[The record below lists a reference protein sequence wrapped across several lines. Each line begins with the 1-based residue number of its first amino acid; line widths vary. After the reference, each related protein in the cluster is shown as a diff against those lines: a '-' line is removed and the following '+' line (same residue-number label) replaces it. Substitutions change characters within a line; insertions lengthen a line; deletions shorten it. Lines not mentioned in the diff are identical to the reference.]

1 MKRTNNTTIIIMVVM
16 VAVMLSLFSS
26 MTAAAKQ
33 APQDIG
39 KSSQSVYCTTSMAA
53 ITDCQII
60 GESGGTVGMAKLRL
74 RWTYAATGVKPY
86 KLLITVYRL
95 QGLPPGSWDN
105 IMPSGQAFNV
115 PSPATTTDSDVMIWR
130 LFSGDYRIVLK
141 AFYTCNRVKEYMFE
155 RHI

>member
-1 MKRTNNTTIIIMVVM
+1 MKRAYNTRIIIMVVM

-33 APQDIG
+33 APPDTG
-39 KSSQSVYCTTSMAA
+39 VSKSAVYCTTAMAA

-60 GESGGTVGMAKLRL
+60 GASGGTVGMARLRL
-74 RWTYAATGVKPY
+74 RWAYAATGVKPY

-95 QGLPPGSWDN
+95 QGIPPGSWDN

-115 PSPATTTDSDVMIWR
+115 PSPATTTESDVMIWR
-130 LFSGDYRIVLK
+130 LFTGDYRIVLK
-141 AFYTCNRVKEYMFE
+141 AFYTCDRVREYTFQ
-155 RHI
+155 RHY

>member
-1 MKRTNNTTIIIMVVM
+1 MKRAYNTRIIIMVVM

-33 APQDIG
+33 APPDTG
-39 KSSQSVYCTTSMAA
+39 VSKSAVYCTTAMAA

-60 GESGGTVGMAKLRL
+60 GASGGTVGMARLRL
-74 RWTYAATGVKPY
+74 RWTYAATGVKPN

-95 QGLPPGSWDN
+95 QGIPPGSWDN

-115 PSPATTTDSDVMIWR
+115 PSPATTTESDVMIWR
-130 LFSGDYRIVLK
+130 LFSGDYRIVMK
-141 AFYTCNRVKEYMFE
+141 AFYTCNRVKEYKFE

>member
-1 MKRTNNTTIIIMVVM
+1 MKRTHTTLFIMM
-16 VAVMLSLFSS
+16 VVMLSLFIA
-26 MTAAAKQ
+26 MATAAKQ
-33 APQDIG
+33 APG
-39 KSSQSVYCTTSMAA
+39 AAGTSSSSVYCTTPMAA

-60 GESGGTVGMAKLRL
+60 GESGGTVGMARLRL

-95 QGLPPGSWDN
+95 QGIPPGSWDN

-115 PSPATTTDSDVMIWR
+115 PSPATTTESDVMIWR

-141 AFYTCNRVKEYMFE
+141 AFYTCNRVKEYKFE

>member
-1 MKRTNNTTIIIMVVM
+1 MKRTNNTLFIMVV
-16 VAVMLSLFSS
+16 VMLSLFIS

-33 APQDIG
+33 APPASG
-39 KSSQSVYCTTSMAA
+39 VSSSSVYCATLTIAA

-60 GESGGTVGMAKLRL
+60 GESGGTVGMARLRL

-95 QGLPPGSWDN
+95 QGTPPGSWDN

-115 PSPATTTDSDVMIWR
+115 PSPSTTTESDVMIWR

-141 AFYTCNRVKEYMFE
+141 AFYTCNRVKEYKFE